1 MTVIIMKID
10 KSLLLT
16 RQGEELAERQLR
28 HREVSV
34 GRKPM
39 EFKGPVPK
47 NRVDWWNLKGLSLKI
62 ELTGAEVETD
72 CLSV

>member
-1 MTVIIMKID
+1 
-10 KSLLLT
+10 LARPT
-16 RQGEELAERQLR
+16 REGNLKEFKGPEFK
-28 HREVSV
+28 
-34 GRKPM
+34 GP

-47 NRVDWWNLKGLSLKI
+47 RNLKGLSLKI